1 MEHQVGV
8 VGLGH
13 GFAQGSDGPK
23 AEEEALEGSQVQ
35 ISVSQ
40 CNIMPNKSC
49 SVLTVKHRVFK
60 VKPTM
65 ALRVCL
71 GL

>member
-13 GFAQGSDGPK
+13 GFAQGSDGTK

-40 CNIMPNKSC
+40 CGIMPNPSC
-49 SVLTVKHRVFK
+49 CDLTVKHREYSK
-60 VKPTM
+60 
-65 ALRVCL
+65 
-71 GL
+71 

>member
-35 ISVSQ
+35 ILVSQ
-40 CNIMPNKSC
+40 CSIMPNPSC
-49 SVLTVKHRVFK
+49 SDFCL
-60 VKPTM
+60 
-65 ALRVCL
+65 VCDRFL
-71 GL
+71 SPLSCLWRAC